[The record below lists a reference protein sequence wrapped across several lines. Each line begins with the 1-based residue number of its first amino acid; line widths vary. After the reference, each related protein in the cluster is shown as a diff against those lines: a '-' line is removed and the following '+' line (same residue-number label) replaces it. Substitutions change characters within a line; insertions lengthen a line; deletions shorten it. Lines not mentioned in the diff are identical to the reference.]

1 MKIGYYRQDG
11 AGNEYIIPEEIIEE
25 FEEDKNRIHE
35 IEYFTDEWYGV
46 LDNFSAKYDQYI
58 VEGELYNM
66 KIIRGE

>member
-1 MKIGYYRQDG
+1 MKIGYYRKDG

-66 KIIRGE
+66 KIIMEE